1 MKDIKNFTNQA
12 LKYCRYWQIFVKIII
27 IILLSVFIY
36 MNYEDNIHHTTISA
50 KVIKANCKENVKV
63 VQGRYSSHNELY
75 NDCQLNIEYNINN
88 KIYQNKLRTIEYKY
102 YDGDEIWIDYENKN
116 INNIRLHDITNKII
130 FYGCIVVLITLLFI
144 LYVVIFHQDKK
155 WVKWLIGIL
164 CIRSLT
170 N

>member
-1 MKDIKNFTNQA
+1 MKGITKFTNDA

-36 MNYEDNIHHTTISA
+36 MNYEDHIHHTTISA
-50 KVIKANCKENVKV
+50 KVVKANCKENVKTI
-63 VQGRYSSHNELY
+63 QDHYTSHNELY

-88 KIYQNKLRTIEYKY
+88 KKYQNKLRTIEDKY
-102 YDGDEIWIDYENKN
+102 YDGEQIWIDYENQN
-116 INNIRLHDITNKII
+116 MNNIRLHDYSNKII
-130 FYGCIVVLITLLFI
+130 FYGCIIILIILLFI
-144 LYVVIFHQDKK
+144 LYVIIFHQDKT
-155 WVKWLIGIL
+155 WVKSLIGVL